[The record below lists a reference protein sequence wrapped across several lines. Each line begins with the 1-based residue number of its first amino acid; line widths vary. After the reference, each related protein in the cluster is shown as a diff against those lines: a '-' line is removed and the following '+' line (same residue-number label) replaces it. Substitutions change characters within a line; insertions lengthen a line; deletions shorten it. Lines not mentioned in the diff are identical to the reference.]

1 MNIMR
6 KLSLSSLFLILA
18 GAAGA
23 QMGAISGPV
32 TGYVFDSSAH
42 ALRPVQ
48 GLPGAATIGPTIDAG
63 YSLTAAYVSPRLD
76 SFVGVDTDGAAHWFT
91 IGSGAFNE
99 KSISGLTA
107 APERVVFSPSGSTA
121 ALYAKG
127 QAQIVTGLP
136 ASPSIAATIRLE
148 AAPRLGRAAQRHV
161 VPTVAVSDDGAFL
174 LAAMDGAV
182 KLASQNGVVRT
193 AVPAGENAVMA
204 FAPGGHDAAVAASG
218 TGAMLI
224 TDVAGTAAQQLLTG
238 DDPFFSALG
247 GIAFSADGKKVFV
260 ASGSKQTVAA
270 FDRAG
275 NRSDLACSFSP
286 SELTP
291 MGTSFR
297 LNELAGAPLWLV
309 DAGPM
314 GPRVVFV
321 PALSA
326 AQ

>member
-6 KLSLSSLFLILA
+6 KLSLSPLLILA
-18 GAAGA
+18 GVAGA
-23 QMGAISGPV
+23 QTGAISGPV
-32 TGYVFDSSAH
+32 TGYVFDSGAH
-42 ALRPVQ
+42 ALRPVL

-63 YSLTAAYVSPRLD
+63 YSLTAAYASPRLD
-76 SFVGVDTDGAAHWFT
+76 SFVGVDADGASHLFT
-91 IGSGAFNE
+91 ISSGAFSE
-99 KSISGLTA
+99 KSVTGLTS
-107 APERVVFSPSGSTA
+107 APERVVFSPSGTA
-121 ALYAKG
+121 AALFAKG

-136 ASPSIAATIRLE
+136 GSPSIAATMRLE
-148 AAPRLGRAAQRHV
+148 ANPRPGRPSRHV
-161 VPTVAVSDDGAFL
+161 VPVIAVSDDGAYL

-193 AVPAGENAVMA
+193 AVLAGENAVTA

-224 TDVAGTAAQQLLTG
+224 TDVAGAAGQQLLTG

-260 ASGSKQTVAA
+260 ASASKQTVSA
-270 FDRAG
+270 FDRSG
-275 NRSDLACSFSP
+275 NRSDLACSFTP

-309 DAGPM
+309 DAGPL